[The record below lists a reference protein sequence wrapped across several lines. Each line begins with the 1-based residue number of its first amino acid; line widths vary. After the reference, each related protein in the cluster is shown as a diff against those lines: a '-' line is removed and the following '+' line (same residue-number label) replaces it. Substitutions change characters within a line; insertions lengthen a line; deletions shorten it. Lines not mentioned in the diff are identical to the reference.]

1 MCPTFQQCIARILPL
16 CLLSG
21 GLAQAWAGQVQLAW
35 NAPTTHTDGTP
46 ATDLAGYALYWHDST
61 GVPQRVDVGNQTTY
75 TLTGLPGGTT
85 STVDVTAY
93 DTAGTESSPSNTLTV
108 PVPLAVA
115 AVASTPV
122 GTPVTLAVLAN
133 DTDPTGLPLTITT
146 VTQGANGTVTS
157 NGTTVTYTPAA
168 TFVGTDR
175 FTYTITDGQGAS
187 STAPVTVTVTPV
199 TQPPV
204 AMADAAATPVGT
216 PLTLAVLANDTDPTG
231 LPLTITTVTQG
242 ANGTVTSNGTTVT
255 YTPVAT
261 FVGTDRFTYTITDS
275 QGASSTATV
284 TITVFVQVPFEAEV
298 GTLTAPMA
306 VGTETTT
313 TPAVQYVWVPQ
324 GTANILDPLQQGGAV
339 QYTFAVPKADG
350 YVVWGRVS
358 PNTTGTG
365 SFFLGLDVPGGPGS
379 NGLLTNVAPTTYQ
392 VATLHVGDRYYV
404 DSAATITALPP
415 GLDGL
420 GAIKTANAN
429 KGNTHAT
436 FLTFTLWQDATLY
449 VAYNAKVAAF
459 PTWLTASFTNTGQLI
474 QTTNGPMA
482 VWTKAVPAG
491 PVALPGNKYQ
501 EPYTVRSQYFVL
513 LAFQGPVPYL
523 VWDVTPPQASGT
535 SPQPWVWDQAATT
548 TTPVFFLGAGSHTLT
563 IRQRESGTKL
573 DKLLITNNL
582 TLLPQ

>member
-1 MCPTFQQCIARILPL
+1 
-16 CLLSG
+16 
-21 GLAQAWAGQVQLAW
+21 
-35 NAPTTHTDGTP
+35 
-46 ATDLAGYALYWHDST
+46 
-61 GVPQRVDVGNQTTY
+61 
-75 TLTGLPGGTT
+75 
-85 STVDVTAY
+85 
-93 DTAGTESSPSNTLTV
+93 
-108 PVPLAVA
+108 
-115 AVASTPV
+115 
-122 GTPVTLAVLAN
+122 
-133 DTDPTGLPLTITT
+133 
-146 VTQGANGTVTS
+146 
-157 NGTTVTYTPAA
+157 
-168 TFVGTDR
+168 VGTDH
-175 FTYTITDGQGAS
+175 FTYTITDG
-187 STAPVTVTVTPV
+187 
-199 TQPPV
+199 
-204 AMADAAATPVGT
+204 
-216 PLTLAVLANDTDPTG
+216 
-231 LPLTITTVTQG
+231 
-242 ANGTVTSNGTTVT
+242 
-255 YTPVAT
+255 
-261 FVGTDRFTYTITDS
+261 

-284 TITVFVQVPFEAEV
+284 TITVFVQVPFEAEA
-298 GTLTAPMA
+298 GTLATPMA

-313 TPAVQYVWVPQ
+313 TPAVQYVGVPA

-358 PNTTGTG
+358 PDTTGTG
-365 SFFLGLDVPGGPGS
+365 SFFLGFDVPGGPGS
-379 NGLLTNVAPTTYQ
+379 NGLLTNVAPTTSQ

-548 TTPVFFLGAGSHTLT
+548 TTPVFFLGTGSHTLT

-573 DKLLITNNL
+573 DQLLITNNL